1 MREAME
7 QYLIPPTPHAL
18 PAHLNSPRDVGLTQ
32 PSIQQLGHLH
42 PPPLQ
47 LVEPVS
53 STSWL
58 ANHAG
63 RGEQISIIFLQI
75 ASVMRG
81 AASLWSMDR
90 QLAQRGRRHS

>member
-18 PAHLNSPRDVGLTQ
+18 PAHLNLPRDLGLTQ

-47 LVEPVS
+47 LVEPS

-63 RGEQISIIFLQI
+63 VANRISIIFLQI

-90 QLAQRGRRHS
+90 QLA